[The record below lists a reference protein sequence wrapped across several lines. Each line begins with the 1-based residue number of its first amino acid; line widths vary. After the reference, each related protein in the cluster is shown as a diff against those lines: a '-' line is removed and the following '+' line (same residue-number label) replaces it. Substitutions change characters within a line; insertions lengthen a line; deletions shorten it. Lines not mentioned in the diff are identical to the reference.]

1 MSTVS
6 EAIALLESCA
16 KAYAAARVILAE
28 RATALETEVAAITR
42 RKLPGI
48 RTALAQAADLQAK
61 LVAAVD
67 ANPSL
72 FVKPQTMTLHG
83 IKFGFVKGKGAVDWD
98 CKDDVLVAR
107 IESQYKGNAAVL
119 KQLIKVEKTPI
130 KDGLK
135 ALDAKEVA
143 RLGVT
148 IEATGYYVFVKA
160 ADKEVDALVKKILKE
175 GAVEETTAAAA

>member
-1 MSTVS
+1 MSIVS
-6 EAIALLESCA
+6 EAIAPLESCA
-16 KAYAAARVILAE
+16 KAYAAARTVLAA
-28 RATALETEVAAITR
+28 RATELETEVAAITR

-48 RTALAQAADLQAK
+48 RTALAHAADLQAK

-67 ANPSL
+67 AHPEL
-72 FVKPQTMTLHG
+72 FVKPRTMTLHG
-83 IKFGFVKGKGAVDWD
+83 IKFGFAKGKGAVDWD
-98 CKDDVLVAR
+98 ADDAVLVAR
-107 IESQYKGNAAVL
+107 IEAQFKGNGAVL

-143 RLGVT
+143 KLGVT
-148 IEATGYYVFVKA
+148 IEATGDYIFVKA

-175 GAVEETTAAAA
+175 GNVEETTAAAA